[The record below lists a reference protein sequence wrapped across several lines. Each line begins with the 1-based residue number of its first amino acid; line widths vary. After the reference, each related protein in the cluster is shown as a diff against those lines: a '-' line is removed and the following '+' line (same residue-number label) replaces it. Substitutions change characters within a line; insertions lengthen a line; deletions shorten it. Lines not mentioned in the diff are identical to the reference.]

1 MMPGIRTVL
10 MMAGLLPVISFHMI
24 APGASAAG
32 AGRQGRTPRIS
43 AAAAQ
48 PVDVLGSGG
57 GPAGLAAAT
66 SLAAVVVVV
75 GATGGTGLRA
85 IRGFL
90 DVGYEPGQLRVLT
103 RSPDKPACLA
113 LKGIGVQVVA
123 ADLDDSATLA
133 PALRGATSIYCHST
147 ADDTHKLEAA
157 EMERARSLAAAAVAC
172 GTVRLLVYNSAAQ
185 TNACPRVDQI
195 AQKHQVEAIF
205 RAQTQLPCT
214 VLRASLFMEELWK
227 RHTRPSIVA
236 KGKFPFNVPPTKPIF
251 LTSVRDMGRLAGMC
265 IRAPDKYARRTIDV
279 ASDVRTTKQIA
290 AAFGGAQGAA
300 VIPTL
305 PRLLYLLSFV
315 FHRNLYQVIRFYRRS
330 ELSVDLLARRR
341 EFPAL
346 LTPLNDFLHETRWA
360 DPSRTYES
368 FAQAPTLDGS

>member
-1 MMPGIRTVL
+1 MPGIRTVL
-10 MMAGLLPVISFHMI
+10 MMAGLLPVISFHII

-48 PVDVLGSGG
+48 PVDVLGAGG

-113 LKGIGVQVVA
+113 LKGVGVQVVA

-147 ADDTHKLEAA
+147 ADDTHKLETA

-185 TNACPRVDQI
+185 TNACPRVDRI

-214 VLRASLFMEELWK
+214 VLRASLFMEEFWK
-227 RHTRPSIVA
+227 RKALASNAPRPRPCLSLCRIPQMRMA
-236 KGKFPFNVPPTKPIF
+236 STPAARHLPPAASRPPRRNAAFVLEPCAAPTPSPNPPGCHPTPSPIP
-251 LTSVRDMGRLAGMC
+251 LSRPAPLAAVG
-265 IRAPDKYARRTIDV
+265 AV
-279 ASDVRTTKQIA
+279 AS
-290 AAFGGAQGAA
+290 F
-300 VIPTL
+300 
-305 PRLLYLLSFV
+305 
-315 FHRNLYQVIRFYRRS
+315 
-330 ELSVDLLARRR
+330 SVSSTPPLAPCR
-341 EFPAL
+341 P
-346 LTPLNDFLHETRWA
+346 
-360 DPSRTYES
+360 
-368 FAQAPTLDGS
+368 